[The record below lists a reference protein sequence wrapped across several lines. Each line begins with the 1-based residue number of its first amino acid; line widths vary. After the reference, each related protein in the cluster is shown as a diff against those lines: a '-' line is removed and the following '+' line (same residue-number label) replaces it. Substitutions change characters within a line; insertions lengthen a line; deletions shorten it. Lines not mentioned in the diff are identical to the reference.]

1 MSALASAETHVE
13 VARARPGRGH
23 GRARREP
30 HAAAATWT
38 LYRLPPEDVEFFQG
52 DTARRH
58 VRLAYRRKDDSEG
71 WSRQLL
77 WP

>member
-1 MSALASAETHVE
+1 
-13 VARARPGRGH
+13 
-23 GRARREP
+23 
-30 HAAAATWT
+30 
-38 LYRLPPEDVEFFQG
+38 VEFFQG

-58 VRLAYRRKDDSEG
+58 VRLAYRRKNDSEG